1 MHAEAALAQRE
12 AAWRVT
18 VQQSESALEEKYN
31 QLRVAQEEK
40 ARDQEDAMEKARRRV
55 EEERLRVEEARVA
68 VEKERELLVVDTLKV
83 QEGQA
88 QVTAD
93 KGVVMGRLSVL
104 EDAGVRLELMEK
116 ELRVKEVEASE
127 LVRSRFFVGFCL
139 FLFVFVCFCLFLFVF
154 ALFIDLWTDQVRFL
168 GVGTGSGEE
177 GAGAGGGGEGQCRAG
192 TGSVARGEAPFG
204 AAAGRLEGEGGDVA
218 AEEHHGQR
226 GGGGSKETVG
236 RGCVALCG
244 VV

>member
-55 EEERLRVEEARVA
+55 EEERRRVEEERLRVEKERVA

-127 LVRSRFFVGFCL
+127 LVRSRFCL
-139 FLFVFVCFCLFLFVF
+139 CWFLLVFVCFCP
-154 ALFIDLWTDQVRFL
+154 IHRPMD
-168 GVGTGSGEE
+168 
-177 GAGAGGGGEGQCRAG
+177 
-192 TGSVARGEAPFG
+192 
-204 AAAGRLEGEGGDVA
+204 
-218 AEEHHGQR
+218 
-226 GGGGSKETVG
+226 
-236 RGCVALCG
+236 
-244 VV
+244 

>member
-127 LVRSRFFVGFCL
+127 LVRSRFCLCL
-139 FLFVFVCFCLFLFVF
+139 FLLVFVCFCLFSPYL
-154 ALFIDLWTDQVRFL
+154 
-168 GVGTGSGEE
+168 
-177 GAGAGGGGEGQCRAG
+177 
-192 TGSVARGEAPFG
+192 
-204 AAAGRLEGEGGDVA
+204 
-218 AEEHHGQR
+218 
-226 GGGGSKETVG
+226 
-236 RGCVALCG
+236 
-244 VV
+244 

>member
-31 QLRVAQEEK
+31 KLRVAQEEK

-127 LVRSRFFVGFCL
+127 LVRGRFCL
-139 FLFVFVCFCLFLFVF
+139 C
-154 ALFIDLWTDQVRFL
+154 
-168 GVGTGSGEE
+168 
-177 GAGAGGGGEGQCRAG
+177 
-192 TGSVARGEAPFG
+192 
-204 AAAGRLEGEGGDVA
+204 
-218 AEEHHGQR
+218 
-226 GGGGSKETVG
+226 
-236 RGCVALCG
+236 
-244 VV
+244 

>member
-18 VQQSESALEEKYN
+18 VQQSEAALEEKYN
-31 QLRVAQEEK
+31 KLRVEQEDQARVRRDAVEK
-40 ARDQEDAMEKARRRV
+40 ARVWV
-55 EEERLRVEEARVA
+55 EEERVRVEEARLR

-127 LVRSRFFVGFCL
+127 LVRSRFCLCLFLLVFVGFCL
-139 FLFVFVCFCLFLFVF
+139 FLPYL
-154 ALFIDLWTDQVRFL
+154 
-168 GVGTGSGEE
+168 
-177 GAGAGGGGEGQCRAG
+177 
-192 TGSVARGEAPFG
+192 
-204 AAAGRLEGEGGDVA
+204 
-218 AEEHHGQR
+218 
-226 GGGGSKETVG
+226 
-236 RGCVALCG
+236 
-244 VV
+244 

>member
-31 QLRVAQEEK
+31 KRRVAQEEK

-55 EEERLRVEEARVA
+55 EKERLRVEKERVA

-127 LVRSRFFVGFCL
+127 LVRSRFCLCLFLLVFVGFCL
-139 FLFVFVCFCLFLFVF
+139 FLPYL
-154 ALFIDLWTDQVRFL
+154 
-168 GVGTGSGEE
+168 
-177 GAGAGGGGEGQCRAG
+177 
-192 TGSVARGEAPFG
+192 
-204 AAAGRLEGEGGDVA
+204 
-218 AEEHHGQR
+218 
-226 GGGGSKETVG
+226 
-236 RGCVALCG
+236 
-244 VV
+244 

>member
-31 QLRVAQEEK
+31 KLRVAQEEK

-127 LVRSRFFVGFCL
+127 LVRSRFCCVCFCW
-139 FLFVFVCFCLFLFVF
+139 FLLVFVCFCPMYRPM
-154 ALFIDLWTDQVRFL
+154 D
-168 GVGTGSGEE
+168 
-177 GAGAGGGGEGQCRAG
+177 
-192 TGSVARGEAPFG
+192 
-204 AAAGRLEGEGGDVA
+204 
-218 AEEHHGQR
+218 
-226 GGGGSKETVG
+226 
-236 RGCVALCG
+236 
-244 VV
+244 

>member
-31 QLRVAQEEK
+31 KLRVAQEEK

-127 LVRSRFFVGFCL
+127 LVRSRFCLFLLVFVGFRP
-139 FLFVFVCFCLFLFVF
+139 
-154 ALFIDLWTDQVRFL
+154 IHRPMD
-168 GVGTGSGEE
+168 
-177 GAGAGGGGEGQCRAG
+177 
-192 TGSVARGEAPFG
+192 
-204 AAAGRLEGEGGDVA
+204 
-218 AEEHHGQR
+218 
-226 GGGGSKETVG
+226 
-236 RGCVALCG
+236 
-244 VV
+244 

>member
-31 QLRVAQEEK
+31 KLRVAQEEK

-127 LVRSRFFVGFCL
+127 LVRSRFCLFLLVFVGFRP
-139 FLFVFVCFCLFLFVF
+139 
-154 ALFIDLWTDQVRFL
+154 IHIPMD
-168 GVGTGSGEE
+168 
-177 GAGAGGGGEGQCRAG
+177 
-192 TGSVARGEAPFG
+192 
-204 AAAGRLEGEGGDVA
+204 
-218 AEEHHGQR
+218 
-226 GGGGSKETVG
+226 
-236 RGCVALCG
+236 
-244 VV
+244 

>member
-31 QLRVAQEEK
+31 KLRVAQEEK

-127 LVRSRFFVGFCL
+127 LVRSRFCLCLFLLVFVGFCL
-139 FLFVFVCFCLFLFVF
+139 FLPYL
-154 ALFIDLWTDQVRFL
+154 
-168 GVGTGSGEE
+168 
-177 GAGAGGGGEGQCRAG
+177 
-192 TGSVARGEAPFG
+192 
-204 AAAGRLEGEGGDVA
+204 
-218 AEEHHGQR
+218 
-226 GGGGSKETVG
+226 
-236 RGCVALCG
+236 
-244 VV
+244 

>member
-55 EEERLRVEEARVA
+55 EEARVA
-68 VEKERELLVVDTLKV
+68 VEKEREVLVVDTLKV

-127 LVRSRFFVGFCL
+127 LVRGRFCL
-139 FLFVFVCFCLFLFVF
+139 C
-154 ALFIDLWTDQVRFL
+154 
-168 GVGTGSGEE
+168 
-177 GAGAGGGGEGQCRAG
+177 
-192 TGSVARGEAPFG
+192 
-204 AAAGRLEGEGGDVA
+204 
-218 AEEHHGQR
+218 
-226 GGGGSKETVG
+226 
-236 RGCVALCG
+236 
-244 VV
+244 